1 MIYILICLCIIAAIF
16 LFPRM
21 NTEGWLAYWFF
32 FIIFV
37 LIAGF
42 RYKIGRDTYNY
53 TDEYQNFPTLSQ
65 LNRSFINNSDY
76 QILWILFE
84 SALRSITRSFYL
96 LQIIVAIFV
105 NFAVFNTIKKYSIN
119 PFTTILFYFLI
130 FYLNLNME
138 IIRESIC
145 IALLLIGIDFLTKK
159 KLIVYYILAII
170 AYLFHESGAVLFF
183 VPLIFNLNLSR
194 KSIISIT
201 IAVIATSGLIATY
214 LIQKLPDFEWLN
226 TNKIAYFVDTQGSS
240 GTQLFNYIK
249 YVILPSLILLIF
261 YKRLNKFERN
271 FIFLYI
277 VFSILFTQ
285 LAIFFRIRDY
295 FLILFLISVSNSII
309 KGFNK
314 RFNHSIYKAGFIFIF
329 LYVSLFRYYYYEK
342 NDVQLYLNY
351 YPYNSIMNEN
361 IPQARLDNWLKI
373 NTWGE

>member
-84 SALRSITRSFYL
+84 STLRSITRSFYL

-119 PFTTILFYFLI
+119 PFITILFYFLI

-314 RFNHSIYKAGFIFIF
+314 RFNHAIYKAGFIFIF